1 MKSHLLAVVLLVLGL
16 YVIYREYVHEPVP
29 LIQIVTGGAVA
40 ALIGAAWF
48 YIAARRKRNS

>member
-1 MKSHLLAVVLLVLGL
+1 MKSHLLAAVLLVLGL

-29 LIQIVTGGAVA
+29 IIQIVTGGAVA

-48 YIAARRKRNS
+48 YGAARRKRN